1 MLAGP
6 GRLNPAAH
14 RPTLSLALSCL
25 EYGHLTPILTAL
37 LLSCETW
44 MLVSRRR
51 SSGSSNF
58 TSQQIGSA
66 DSWPSQTSSATSR
79 GCWGQAF
86 PSAVTP
92 QGLSWHRCVD
102 FLSLLPMPSIA
113 GTLTF
118 SVVTSSRE
126 KMSFSSHPRN

>member
-1 MLAGP
+1 MSAGRP
-6 GRLNPAAH
+6 WSAESCSPQAH
-14 RPTLSLALSCL
+14 LVSGPLLLRVWAFDPHPDSLATFLRDL
-25 EYGHLTPILTAL
+25 DP
-37 LLSCETW
+37 
-44 MLVSRRR
+44 VSGRR

-92 QGLSWHRCVD
+92 QGLSWHRRVD
-102 FLSLLPMPSIA
+102 TLSPLSMPSIA

-126 KMSFSSHPRN
+126 KMSFSHPNK